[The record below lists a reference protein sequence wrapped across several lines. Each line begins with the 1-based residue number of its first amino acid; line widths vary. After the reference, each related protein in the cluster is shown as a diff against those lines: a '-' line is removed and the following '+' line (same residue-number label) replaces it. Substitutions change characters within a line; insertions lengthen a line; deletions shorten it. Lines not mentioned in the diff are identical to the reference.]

1 MKMGT
6 GNDNSSKN
14 NNKPAV
20 GSRKWGR
27 CCDKEDD
34 NSSEL
39 GLL

>member
-1 MKMGT
+1 MGT

-27 CCDKEDD
+27 CDKEVD
-34 NSSEL
+34 NLSEL
-39 GLL
+39 GML